1 MLTNSEPKVTFISV
15 SDKSTQEVVV
25 KGYGHVNTVDW
36 TASSKSVYVIATAPA
51 ERTPWPS
58 GQIATKTVYS

>member
-51 ERTPWPS
+51 
-58 GQIATKTVYS
+58 